1 VSATWEGLASALA
14 GIPELPGA
22 RCRGKWAIFDET
34 ECPETT
40 EFALNL
46 CGSCQ
51 ARAECKEWFESL
63 PPRMQPIG
71 VIAGRV
77 VHQHRKAAA

>member
-1 VSATWEGLASALA
+1 MSDTWESLLSALL
-14 GIPELPGA
+14 GIPKLTGA
-22 RCRGKWAIFDET
+22 KCVSRWRVFDET
-34 ECPETT
+34 ECPETV

-46 CGSCQ
+46 CGSCP
-51 ARAECKEWFESL
+51 ARAACEEWFDSL
-63 PPRMQPIG
+63 PSRLRPIG